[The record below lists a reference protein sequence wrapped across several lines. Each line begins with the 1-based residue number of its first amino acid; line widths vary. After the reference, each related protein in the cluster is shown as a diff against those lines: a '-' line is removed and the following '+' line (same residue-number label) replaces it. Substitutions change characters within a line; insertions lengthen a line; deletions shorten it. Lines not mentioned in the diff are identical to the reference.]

1 MSYAIEQR
9 TQELG
14 IRMALG
20 AAHRATVGMVVWQ
33 GMRLALIGVVL
44 GLAAAFGLMRVLSGL
59 LFGIKSTD
67 PATFSGVAA
76 LLILV
81 ALIAT
86 YVPARRAARID
97 PLEALRYQ

>member
-1 MSYAIEQR
+1 
-9 TQELG
+9 
-14 IRMALG
+14 MALG

-44 GLAAAFGLMRVLSGL
+44 GLAAAFGLMRVLSRL

-67 PATFSGVAA
+67 PATFAGVAA